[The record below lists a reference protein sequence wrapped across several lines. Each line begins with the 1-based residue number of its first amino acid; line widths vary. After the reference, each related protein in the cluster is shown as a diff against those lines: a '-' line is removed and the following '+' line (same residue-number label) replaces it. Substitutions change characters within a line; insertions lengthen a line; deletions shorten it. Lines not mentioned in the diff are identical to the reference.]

1 MRLDIPKKDA
11 VSLRHMLDAAEQ
23 ALLFSIGR
31 SRGSLDADPMYRRAV
46 TNCIQE
52 IGEAAV
58 NISDETREK
67 VPTLPWTK
75 IIRMRNRL
83 VHAYFAIGQDYV
95 WEVIADDLRPL
106 IEAINATLTADG
118 PI

>member
-1 MRLDIPKKDA
+1 
-11 VSLRHMLDAAEQ
+11 
-23 ALLFSIGR
+23 
-31 SRGSLDADPMYRRAV
+31 
-46 TNCIQE
+46 
-52 IGEAAV
+52 
-58 NISDETREK
+58 
-67 VPTLPWTK
+67 
-75 IIRMRNRL
+75 MRNRL